1 MLVDFHRVDEFALT
15 LADGSVSIL
24 DPARDNLEFA
34 VDVRGGGKGVT
45 VRCGHGLFLGSSLT
59 LWTVVNRDGSER
71 GYMIGWPFPGDR
83 ERANGNVAGPDTG
96 QAYDDWASGFSGSFI
111 CFLKDEADRSGAFYL
126 DAIGS
131 LGLVYDPVRRMLA
144 SIPDL
149 LPSVR
154 NRRDHD
160 ADPRR
165 RRSVL
170 GAASHYGFG
179 ETSVPGIHRLMP
191 NFALDEADFAPRRFW
206 PVEPDQADCDRRDPD
221 ATTRVIFDRVR
232 RNVDR
237 VLDGGQAALHLTA
250 GTDTRMVLAAAWE
263 RRAEVPFFT
272 FTTTRNPRSLDM
284 AVSPVLARRFGL
296 RHFAL
301 IADPPDRAGEEDL
314 VRRTGYCVS
323 DGGLAVAPI
332 SALVQDQ
339 WHFVG
344 GIAGETGRAF
354 FWDNAACT
362 RRPTAAELVSR
373 IGVITGAD
381 TLAAAEAW
389 LATIPEAPA
398 HVIWDLAYVE
408 QRLGHWAG
416 AMVYGFRGARPTM
429 SAFNSFDVVRGMFG
443 LPAEYRLSGAYA
455 TAFIGCGATELL
467 REPINRHYGT
477 PRFLDA
483 RQMLKATLPPGAFRQ
498 LKAAA
503 NSVRGAFRREVQRFK
518 RS

>member
-1 MLVDFHRVDEFALT
+1 MLVNLHGALDPPA

-24 DPARDNLEFA
+24 DPARDNLEFV
-34 VDVRGGGKGVT
+34 VDARGGGKGAT

-59 LWTVVNRDGSER
+59 LRTVVNRDGSER

-83 ERANGNVAGPDTG
+83 ERANGNVTGPDTG
-96 QAYDDWASGFSGSFI
+96 QAYGDWASEFSGSFI
-111 CFLKDEADRSGAFYL
+111 CFLKDEAGRPGAFHL

-149 LPSVR
+149 LPSLR
-154 NRRDHD
+154 NRPDHG
-160 ADPRR
+160 AETRR
-165 RRSVL
+165 RISVL

-191 NFALDEADFAPRRFW
+191 NFALGEADFTPRRFW
-206 PVEPDQADCDRRDPD
+206 PLEPGRPACDRRDPE
-221 ATTRVIFDRVR
+221 ATTRAIFDRVR

-250 GTDTRMVLAAAWE
+250 GTDTRMILAAAWE
-263 RRAEVPFFT
+263 RRAEAPFFT
-272 FTTTRNPRSLDM
+272 FATTRTAGSLDM

-301 IADPPDRAGEEDL
+301 VADPPDRAGEEDAM
-314 VRRTGYCVS
+314 RRTGYCVS

-332 SALVQDQ
+332 SALVQDR
-339 WHFVG
+339 WHCVG
-344 GIAGETGRAF
+344 GIAGEIGRAF
-354 FWDNAACT
+354 FWDSAAPAP
-362 RRPTAAELVSR
+362 RPTAAELVSR
-373 IGVITGAD
+373 TGVIVGAD

-398 HVIWDLAYVE
+398 HAIWDLAYVE

-416 AMVYGFRGARPTM
+416 AMVYGFRGTRPTM
-429 SAFNSFDVVRGMFG
+429 SGFNSFDVVRGMFG
-443 LPAEYRLSGAYA
+443 LPAEYRLSGAFA
-455 TAFIGCGATELL
+455 AAFIGCGATELL
-467 REPINRHYGT
+467 REPINRHYGA
-477 PRFLDA
+477 RQFLDA
-483 RQMLKATLPPGAFRQ
+483 RQMLKTALPAGAFRR
-498 LKAAA
+498 LKAAV
-503 NSVRGAFRREVQRFK
+503 NPVRGAFRREGPRFG
-518 RS
+518 RR